1 MPIYEA
7 VVYRRIARLEKA
19 LISIKADSEDQ
30 ARRLA
35 SSVLAEAPTLDWNLD
50 YSTMSEL
57 PYVDK
62 VEAVADDDDERLIQ
76 E

>member
-7 VVYRRIARLEKA
+7 VVYRRVVRLEKA
-19 LISIKADSEDQ
+19 LISVKADSDEQ
-30 ARRLA
+30 ASRLA
-35 SSVLAEAPTLDWNLD
+35 SSALAESPTLDWNLE

-57 PYVDK
+57 PYIDK

>member
-7 VVYRRIARLEKA
+7 VVYRRVVRLEKA
-19 LISIKADSEDQ
+19 LISVKADSDEQ
-30 ARRLA
+30 ANRLA
-35 SSVLAEAPTLDWNLD
+35 SSALAEIPTLDWNLE